1 MVTRAAAPEAPDDGG
16 ALLPW
21 LEKPLAEALR
31 TQRGHAL
38 LVHGPQG
45 VGQFEFAMALA
56 RAWLCETPEGEA
68 QRPGGRACGHC
79 AACRLID
86 AHAHPDLRV
95 LLPEVWQIELGWG
108 NEADEGGERKK
119 TPSKELKVEQVRQAL
134 DFSMLTGGRG
144 RGKVVVLHPAEQM
157 NGVAAN
163 ALLKTLEEPP
173 PGQRFVL
180 SCGAPQGLLPTIRS
194 RCQAV
199 RLPLPERAPALAW
212 LTARGIEGAEALLDA
227 CGGQPLHAARLAEAG
242 LDAAAWTALPGAVAR
257 GQSAALT
264 GWPVPVLI
272 DALQKLCH
280 DQMLR
285 LQSIAPRYFTALTP
299 IDRPAPERLQAELTR
314 LSAWGAELRRFARHA
329 EHPFNAGL
337 AVEALV
343 QQGQVALRGPAAS
356 RGGRRL
362 HSSA

>member
-1 MVTRAAAPEAPDDGG
+1 MVTRAPATEADG

-21 LEKPLAEALR
+21 LERPLAEALR

-56 RAWLCETPEGEA
+56 RAWLCETAEGDPG
-68 QRPGGRACGHC
+68 RPGGRACGHC
-79 AACRLID
+79 GACRLID
-86 AHAHPDLRV
+86 AHSHPDLRV

-108 NEADEGGERKK
+108 NESDDGGERKK

-199 RLPLPERAPALAW
+199 RLPLPERDAALAW
-212 LTARGIEGAEALLDA
+212 LTARGVAEPASLLDA

-257 GQSAALT
+257 GQALALKD
-264 GWPVPVLI
+264 WPVPVLL

-280 DQMLR
+280 DQLLR
-285 LQSIAPRYFTALTP
+285 LQGLPPRYFTALTP
-299 IDRPAPERLQAELTR
+299 IDRPPPPRLQAEITR
-314 LSAWGAELRRFARHA
+314 LTAWGAELRRFARHA

-343 QQGQVALRGPAAS
+343 QQGQVALRGPAAAS

-362 HSSA
+362 HSAA